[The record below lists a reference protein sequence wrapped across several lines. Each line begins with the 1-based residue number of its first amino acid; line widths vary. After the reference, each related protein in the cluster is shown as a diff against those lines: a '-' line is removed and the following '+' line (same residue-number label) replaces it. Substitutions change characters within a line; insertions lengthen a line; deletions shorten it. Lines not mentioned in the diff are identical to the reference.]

1 MGTFKPST
9 YEIRNAIMEAA
20 RYQGGIYVGDN
31 HVMKDHGDYIEVNV
45 DANNAKGHI
54 SFDVYF
60 DASGRITRVTP
71 H

>member
-31 HVMKDHGDYIEVNV
+31 YVMKDHGDYIEVNV
-45 DANNAKGHI
+45 DANNAMGTSALMCI
-54 SFDVYF
+54 L
-60 DASGRITRVTP
+60 TP
-71 H
+71 AAE

>member
-9 YEIRNAIMEAA
+9 YKIRNAIMEAA

-31 HVMKDHGDYIEVNV
+31 YVMKDHGDYIEVNV

>member
-31 HVMKDHGDYIEVNV
+31 YVMKDHGDYIEVNV
-45 DANNAKGHI
+45 DANQRQGAHQL
-54 SFDVYF
+54 
-60 DASGRITRVTP
+60 
-71 H
+71 

>member
-9 YEIRNAIMEAA
+9 YEISNAIMEAA

-31 HVMKDHGDYIEVNV
+31 YVMKDHGDYIEVNV

>member
-9 YEIRNAIMEAA
+9 YEIRNAIMEAV

-31 HVMKDHGDYIEVNV
+31 YVMKDHGDYIEVNV